1 LLIARADTAV
11 DADRGWLRLHRGRQR
26 CGNVEVLVE
35 VGRDRRYDTCSR
47 STFTAILR
55 SLQCA
60 ALAVIGAG
68 GTNAGEVMDELGVR
82 VKEATVG
89 KARKRSKK
97 GTEAR
102 AVTGSK
108 IC

>member
-1 LLIARADTAV
+1 
-11 DADRGWLRLHRGRQR
+11 
-26 CGNVEVLVE
+26 
-35 VGRDRRYDTCSR
+35 
-47 STFTAILR
+47 
-55 SLQCA
+55 
-60 ALAVIGAG
+60 VIGAG